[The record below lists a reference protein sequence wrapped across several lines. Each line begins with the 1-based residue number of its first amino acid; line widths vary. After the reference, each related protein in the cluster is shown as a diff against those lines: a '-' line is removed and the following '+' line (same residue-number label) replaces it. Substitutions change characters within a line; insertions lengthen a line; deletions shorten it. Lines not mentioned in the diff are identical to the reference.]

1 MFQVIR
7 QELPPYGH
15 RSESV
20 VSEKVVSGIWENIG
34 LEGPPVP
41 PIPMRL
47 YGDAAKVKV
56 KGAPIVLYFRGDAF
70 QGGRLEEAERPAG
83 TALVDA
89 GAIVLEADYARGSDS
104 RFPQAMEHAFM
115 ALAYLSTKRK
125 LYGGLS
131 KSQLFVAGDEA
142 GGNIAA
148 GVALKARDVLP
159 GELSGQILMSPMIDP
174 MMASNSFNRADEIG
188 MGQRWAEGWSHYLRS
203 ACGFQ
208 HPYAAPCLCSR
219 LSGVAPALIVTS
231 EDDPLH
237 DEAIGYAER
246 LAASGVSVRQKVF
259 PVGCGWTG
267 IYKGGSGKWMETL
280 CSEFTGFVHELSA

>member
-1 MFQVIR
+1 MDR
-7 QELPPYGH
+7 
-15 RSESV
+15 
-20 VSEKVVSGIWENIG
+20 WENVG
-34 LEGPPVP
+34 VNGPLTP

-47 YGDAAKVKV
+47 YGEVAKT
-56 KGAPIVLYFRGDAF
+56 KGAPIVLYFRGDSF
-70 QGGRLEEAERPAG
+70 QGRGMAQAERPAG
-83 TALVDA
+83 TALVEA
-89 GAIVLEADYARGSDS
+89 GATVIEADYARGSDN

-125 LYGGLS
+125 LYGGMA
-131 KSQLFVAGDEA
+131 KSPLFVAGDEA

-159 GELSGQILMSPMIDP
+159 GDLSGQILLSPMIDP
-174 MMASNSFNRADEIG
+174 MMASESFRRADQVS
-188 MGQRWAEGWSHYLRS
+188 MGERWAEGWSHYLQA

-237 DEAIGYAER
+237 DEASGYAER
-246 LAASGVSVRQKVF
+246 LASSGVLVSTKVF
-259 PVGCGWTG
+259 PVSCGWTG
-267 IYKGGSGKWMETL
+267 IYRSENGEWMSALRDEFIRFVQQL
-280 CSEFTGFVHELSA
+280 SE